1 MTDPRDVNATRPVRI
16 VNAEVMAK
24 IFEITDAVGVSRE
37 DVRVPLVGDGEGRV
51 ARLPD
56 GRWEVVVP
64 ATGPLAP
71 FLAELLTKLS
81 D

>member
-16 VNAEVMAK
+16 VNTETMAK

-37 DVRVPLVGDGEGRV
+37 NVRVPLVGEGEGRV
-51 ARLPD
+51 SRLPD
-56 GRWEVVVP
+56 GRWEIVVP
-64 ATGPLAP
+64 ATGPLSA
-71 FLAELLTKLS
+71 FLAELLTKLG